1 MTMEGFP
8 PQPGDRWTRDSWQT
22 APANRWTFRHL
33 REVVPTARVARS
45 RAARRLEHGPDLDL
59 DLLVPGADEER
70 TLADV
75 LAETETDG
83 FAVLHRGRLV
93 AEWYADGH
101 SAQQTHLLMSVSKS
115 IVGCVVGVL
124 AGRGQIDLDR
134 TVEDYLPE
142 VVGHGYQGATVHDVL
157 DMRSGVRFSEA
168 YTDPDAEVRCIEEVI
183 GWSPRVHDGL
193 PTSLYDYL
201 AGLSADHPHGRRF
214 DYRSCETD
222 LLGWICERVTGT
234 RMPQLLS
241 ELVWSRLG
249 TEEDLDAAVDAAGSV
264 FHDGGLACTLRDA
277 ARFGQLLLDDGAV
290 DGVEVV
296 PSGWIA
302 DTLAGAPD
310 SADVFTAAGHDGW
323 LPGGH
328 YRNQIWVPGAD
339 RLLCLGIHGQ
349 LIWVDRAR
357 DLVVV
362 KHSSW
367 PTAQDLGRLTS
378 TFAAI
383 EAIATELT
391 ESSAPRLRRSWL
403 SLLR

>member
-1 MTMEGFP
+1 MIMEGFP
-8 PQPGDRWTRDSWQT
+8 PPPRDRWTLDSWQT
-22 APANRWTFRHL
+22 APVNRWSFRHL

-45 RAARRLEHGPDLDL
+45 RAPRELEPGPDLDL
-59 DLLVPGADEER
+59 DLTVGGDR
-70 TLADV
+70 TVADV
-75 LAETETDG
+75 LEETETDG

-93 AEWYADGH
+93 AETYADGNGPR
-101 SAQQTHLLMSVSKS
+101 QPHLLMSVSKS

-124 AGRGQIDLDR
+124 AGRGDLDLHR
-134 TVEDYLPE
+134 GIEDYLPE
-142 VVGHGYQGATVHDVL
+142 VAHHGYHGATLHDVL

-183 GWSPRVHDGL
+183 GWMPRVHDDL
-193 PTSLYDYL
+193 PTSMYDYV

-222 LLGWICERVTGT
+222 LLGWVCERATGT
-234 RMPQLLS
+234 RMPDLLS
-241 ELVWSRLG
+241 ELLWSRIG
-249 TEEDLDAAVDAAGSV
+249 TEEDMDAAVDSAGAV

-277 ARFGQLLLDDGAV
+277 ARFGQLLLDDGRV
-290 DGVEVV
+290 DGVEVL
-296 PSGWIA
+296 PSSWIA

-310 SADVFTAAGHDGW
+310 SAEVFAAAGQDSW

-349 LIWVDRAR
+349 LIWVDRRR

-367 PTAQDLGRLTS
+367 PSAQDLGRLTS

-383 EAIATELT
+383 EAIGAELD
-391 ESSAPRLRRSWL
+391 EAPARPARRGWL